1 MCLALSPL
9 VSLIYRAKC
18 INLRVNNSP
27 KCFQPNLDTCASPYP
42 PRSVSCIERSVS
54 IPEWTTPQSVWH
66 PNLKT
71 CAWPSAPF
79 GIGTFR
85 HLSTPF
91 RTFRHRHFSAP
102 FGTFRIHIRIRFR
115 VFAFVYVH
123 VRHLGTSFR
132 TSLYPVLSKN
142 IALHKVYWRFII
154 HCICVYHVIVYLRLC
169 ICMSDSWQHP
179 LGARFY
185 WGRLLIIG
193 GTIINNWGQGFI
205 GGDH

>member
-1 MCLALSPL
+1 MCFTLSPL
-9 VSLIYRAKC
+9 VSLMYWAKC
-18 INLRVNNSP
+18 INPRVNNSP
-27 KCFQPNLDTCASPYP
+27 RCVAPKLKNLCF
-42 PRSVSCIERSVS
+42 
-54 IPEWTTPQSVWH
+54 
-66 PNLKT
+66 
-71 CAWPSAPF
+71 
-79 GIGTFR
+79 GTFR
-85 HLSTPF
+85 HQHLSAPF
-91 RTFRHRHFSAP
+91 CTFRHRHFLAP
-102 FGTFRIHIRIRFR
+102 FGTFRVRICMRIH

-185 WGRLLIIG
+185 WGRSLTIG
-193 GTIINNWGQGFI
+193 GKIINNWGQGFI